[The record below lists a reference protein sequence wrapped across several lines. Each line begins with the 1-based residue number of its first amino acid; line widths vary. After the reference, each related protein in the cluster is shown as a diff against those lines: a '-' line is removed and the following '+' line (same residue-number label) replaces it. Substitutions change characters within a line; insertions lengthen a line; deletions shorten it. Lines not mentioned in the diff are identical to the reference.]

1 VAEVRSVRR
10 RVRRSDGQVPAIC
23 RMDKKSTNIVQ
34 MVIVLSIM
42 SQTRNTKSALAT
54 FRRHGTVLRTS
65 QALANGIH
73 PETLYT
79 LVQNGELTRVARG
92 LYRLASAQ
100 EFRNPDLAVVAVK
113 APAGVICLVSALAY
127 HGITTQ
133 VPRVVQIAVPRGRYA
148 GLRLHTPPVKIYR
161 FDPSTFAQ
169 GIESHSI
176 DGGNLRIYGVART
189 LVDCFKYRNKI
200 GLDVALEALR
210 FARARKRTSNREI
223 LRFASLLRQDRVMAP
238 YLQSVI

>member
-1 VAEVRSVRR
+1 
-10 RVRRSDGQVPAIC
+10 
-23 RMDKKSTNIVQ
+23 
-34 MVIVLSIM
+34 MVLLLPIM
-42 SQTRNTKSALAT
+42 GQTRNTKSALAT
-54 FRRHGTVLRTS
+54 FRQHGAVLRTG

-73 PETLYT
+73 PETLYR
-79 LVQNGELTRVARG
+79 LVRDGKLTRVARG

-113 APAGVICLVSALAY
+113 APTGVICLISALAY

-133 VPRVVQIAVPRGRYA
+133 IPRAVEIAVPRGRYA
-148 GLRLHTPPVKIYR
+148 GLRLRTPPVKIYR
-161 FDPSTFAQ
+161 FDPSTFDQ

-223 LRFASLLRQDRVMAP
+223 LRFARLLRQERVMAP
-238 YLQSVI
+238 YLESVT